1 MPKLKDGRFRITPD
15 GYHQVRYRR
24 DGYDIQF
31 TSKSLQT
38 VKDKFREW
46 VRSVNAERRALV
58 PPKPKKSK
66 NDTFGDFAER
76 YFTAVKRANVEEN
89 TFQTQHRALHLHILP
104 LIGFNG
110 EKVLKCSREIKIGD
124 ELNILR
130 GTVRFY
136 VRVTGFVEK
145 RVGAPVARTA
155 YEQIRDPENLAPPPK
170 KAFESRTTGSGRPTK
185 RDRRAINRL
194 KGKF

>member
-1 MPKLKDGRFRITPD
+1 MSVSQRI
-15 GYHQVRYRR
+15 
-24 DGYDIQF
+24 
-31 TSKSLQT
+31 
-38 VKDKFREW
+38 DKW
-46 VRSVNAERRALV
+46 L
-58 PPKPKKSK
+58 
-66 NDTFGDFAER
+66 
-76 YFTAVKRANVEEN
+76 YFTRFAKTRATAQEMIEGGHVAV
-89 TFQTQHRALHLHILP
+89 
-104 LIGFNG
+104 NG